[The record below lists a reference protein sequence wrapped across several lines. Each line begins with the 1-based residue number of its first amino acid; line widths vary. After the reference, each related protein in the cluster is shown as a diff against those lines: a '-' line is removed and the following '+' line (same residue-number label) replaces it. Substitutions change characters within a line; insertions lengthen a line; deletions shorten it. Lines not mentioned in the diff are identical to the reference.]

1 MYNLSISHINSDM
14 ASITNQISRLR
25 LRIRNTVAIGLLSF
39 RGTIQSYSEVSIYT
53 LYKSGTVCLVKSMGI
68 QIFDMEMDRRRDNE
82 GAEGVSVVFYL
93 HLPKSQSHTKLLA
106 QLSYSQDVRAIDEV

>member
-1 MYNLSISHINSDM
+1 
-14 ASITNQISRLR
+14 
-25 LRIRNTVAIGLLSF
+25 
-39 RGTIQSYSEVSIYT
+39 
-53 LYKSGTVCLVKSMGI
+53 
-68 QIFDMEMDRRRDNE
+68 MEMDRRRDNE